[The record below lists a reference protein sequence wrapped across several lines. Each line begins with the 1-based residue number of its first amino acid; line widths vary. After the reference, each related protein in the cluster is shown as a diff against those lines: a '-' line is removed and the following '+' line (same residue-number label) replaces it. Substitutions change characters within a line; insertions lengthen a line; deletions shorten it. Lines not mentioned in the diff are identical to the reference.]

1 MASDTAANNEM
12 FVSTS
17 SDDIVQVLH
26 VSFANQDPSA
36 SLGVQLINM
45 DVPEREVEAMFTS
58 GYAVV
63 GRLLPPVNGESTS
76 IAQQFNVRPSDVI
89 VAINGHGF
97 RRFAIE
103 NADSLVVLNNED
115 QMVQVDLDHAVV
127 TGTDGSAYQ
136 QLMAKLKAVKAAN
149 GDPPLIITFE
159 RYGWNTKTNAWIR
172 FLTARDHNVPAAMK
186 MMQDHELWKEA
197 TFPIALTS
205 PGLQRIFQE
214 RAVSE
219 IHTEYED
226 GSVDHPPTVYV
237 NYGLLQQ
244 LQSGGH
250 ITTPDIVSAFVIF
263 TERML
268 SKSTDPKKPQTC
280 QFIDLSGVSMISTS
294 GFRVDALK
302 QIYNTFEPNYPET
315 LHKMVIYPVSTI
327 MVRCLSKCFHWLCS
341 SRNFIIT
348 HMGLLCLV
356 SLVHHR
362 TYASILCQ

>member
-1 MASDTAANNEM
+1 MTSDTPATTGGANEM
-12 FVSTS
+12 FYSTS
-17 SDDIVQVLH
+17 NDCIVQVLH

-45 DVPEREVEAMFTS
+45 DVPERELDAMFTP
-58 GYAVV
+58 GYATV
-63 GRLLPPVNGESTS
+63 GRLLPPSNGESTS
-76 IAQQFNVRPSDVI
+76 MAQQFNVHPSDII

-103 NADSLVVLNNED
+103 NADSLVVLNPED
-115 QMVQVDLDHAVV
+115 QEVQVDLDHAVV

-136 QLMAKLKAVKAAN
+136 QLMSKLKAVKAAN

-159 RYGWNTKTNAWIR
+159 RYGWDTKTNAWIR

-186 MMQDHELWKEA
+186 MMQDHELWKES

-219 IHTEYED
+219 IHTEDE
-226 GSVDHPPTVYV
+226 SVDHPPTVYV

-244 LQSGGH
+244 LQSAGH

-268 SKSTDPKKPQTC
+268 SKSIDPKKPQTC

-327 MVRCLSKCFHWLCS
+327 MVRMLWWDLFRWDSL
-341 SRNFIIT
+341 T
-348 HMGLLCLV
+348 HL
-356 SLVHHR
+356 
-362 TYASILCQ
+362 

>member
-1 MASDTAANNEM
+1 MTSDAAANNANEM
-12 FVSTS
+12 FFSTS
-17 SDDIVQVLH
+17 SDDVVQVLH

-45 DVPEREVEAMFTS
+45 DVPERELEAMFTP
-58 GYAVV
+58 GYAIV
-63 GRLLPPVNGESTS
+63 GRLLPPVNEESIS
-76 IAQQFNVRPSDVI
+76 VAQQFHVHPSDII

-103 NADSLVVLNNED
+103 NSDSMVVLNTED
-115 QMVQVDLDHAVV
+115 QKVEVDLDHAVV
-127 TGTDGSAYQ
+127 NGTDGSAYQ

-159 RYGWNTKTNAWIR
+159 RYGWDTKTNAWIR

-186 MMQDHELWKEA
+186 MMQDHELWKES
-197 TFPIALTS
+197 TFPISLTS

-219 IHTEYED
+219 IHTEDETI
-226 GSVDHPPTVYV
+226 DHPPTVYV

-244 LQSGGH
+244 LQSAGH

-268 SKSTDPKKPQTC
+268 SKSVDPRKPQTC
-280 QFIDLSGVSMISTS
+280 QFIDLSGVSMISSS

-327 MVRCLSKCFHWLCS
+327 MVRILLWELRRLLSLAVFHCHSHCPLFLFL
-341 SRNFIIT
+341 NFF
-348 HMGLLCLV
+348 
-356 SLVHHR
+356 S
-362 TYASILCQ
+362 